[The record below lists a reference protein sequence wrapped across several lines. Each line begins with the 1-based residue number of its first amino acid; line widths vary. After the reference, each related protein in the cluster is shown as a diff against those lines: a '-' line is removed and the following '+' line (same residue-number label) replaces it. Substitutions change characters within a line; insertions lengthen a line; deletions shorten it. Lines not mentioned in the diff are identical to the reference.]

1 MGDSSVDRNGSFL
14 EVVDKVTEV
23 RIHGRG
29 GQGAVT
35 AASLLVSAAVLEG
48 KWGQAIPLFGA
59 ERRGAHVYAF
69 ARIAP
74 KPVPLH
80 SQVRRPSVVVV
91 LDPSLI
97 AVATD
102 RVLVG
107 VRPGGAVV
115 ANLPPKKAR
124 QLLPKVVESGLKLY
138 VVDATSIAEELGLVF
153 AGWPAVNTAM
163 LGALVR
169 ATGIVSLSSIEKAIR
184 LQWRHNERLAEA
196 NAEAARKAYAGTVQL
211 KGEAEVVV
219 R

>member
-1 MGDSSVDRNGSFL
+1 MADSGADGNGALS
-14 EVVDKVTEV
+14 EIVNKVTEI

-35 AASLLVSAAVLEG
+35 AASVLVSAAVLEG

-91 LDPSLI
+91 LDPSLV
-97 AVATD
+97 AVDTNK
-102 RVLVG
+102 VLAG
-107 VRPGGAVV
+107 VRSGGTVV
-115 ANLPPKKAR
+115 ANLPPEKAR
-124 QLLPKVVESGLKLY
+124 QLLPKVLESGLKLY
-138 VVDATSIAEELGLVF
+138 AVDATSIAKELGLVF

-163 LGALVR
+163 LGALVK

-184 LQWRHNERLAEA
+184 LQWRRNERLAEA
-196 NAEAARKAYAGTVQL
+196 NAEAARKAYAGTAQL
-211 KGEAEVVV
+211 KEEAEVMA